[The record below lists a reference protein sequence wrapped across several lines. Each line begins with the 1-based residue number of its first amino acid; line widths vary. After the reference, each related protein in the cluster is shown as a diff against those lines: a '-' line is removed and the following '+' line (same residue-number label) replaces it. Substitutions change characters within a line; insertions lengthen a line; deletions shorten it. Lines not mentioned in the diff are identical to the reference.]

1 MTDGRPGFA
10 SPRRE
15 YEQGLS
21 ARLQEARDNKIDQLR
36 RKLEKMTAGLRAA
49 QYQVIEALAE
59 SWAFL
64 KNEAKLSGT

>member
-1 MTDGRPGFA
+1 
-10 SPRRE
+10 
-15 YEQGLS
+15 
-21 ARLQEARDNKIDQLR
+21 
-36 RKLEKMTAGLRAA
+36 MTAGLRAA